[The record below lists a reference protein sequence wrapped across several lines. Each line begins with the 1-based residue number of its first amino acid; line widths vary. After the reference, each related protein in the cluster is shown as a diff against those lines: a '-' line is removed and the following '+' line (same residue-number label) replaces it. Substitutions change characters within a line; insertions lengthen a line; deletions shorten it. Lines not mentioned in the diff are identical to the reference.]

1 MTEPYPKYILR
12 NIVISGTSVVGGGNV
27 PSGGT
32 TGQYLRKLSGT
43 DYDTEWGTLTV
54 ANITDLTATSTELNY
69 VDGVTSNVQ
78 TQLNAKLST
87 TLTSAYVY
95 VGNGSNVAT
104 GVAVTGDVTISN
116 AGVTAIGSGVIVNAD
131 INVSAAIAQ
140 SKMAA
145 LTASRAMVTDASG
158 FATVSAATS
167 TEVGYLSG
175 VSSAIQ
181 TQLNA
186 KLTSTLTS
194 AYVFVGNGSNVATGV
209 AISGDITISNAGV
222 VAIAGGV
229 IVNADVNASAAIA
242 VSKLA
247 ALTASRALVS
257 DGSGFMS
264 ASSVTATELGYVS
277 GVTAAIQTQLDNE
290 IATKTVNAIVKA
302 PTVAEDGY
310 AITWDNGAGEYT
322 LSDPVIQGIPTGG
335 TARQFLGKNSGTNYD
350 ASWLGLVTTD
360 ITDITSTAAELNI
373 LDGATLTTTELNYVD
388 GVTSNIQTQLDAKQ
402 SSSLAFN
409 AIWVGNGS
417 GIATQLS
424 PGTSGYVLT
433 SVGGAPQ
440 WQPSTGTLGGST
452 GSIDNAILRA
462 NGTGGVTVQSSSIL
476 LSDTADL
483 TLGITASTAGTTRTI
498 EAAGTE
504 AAIDLLI
511 KPKGTGITYLYGGL
525 TWVNDLLMVADSL
538 ASETKRVTISGSDSQ
553 IEAVKITDDIATFTI
568 SGAAGIVGFANGG
581 DVIIEAGNGLNSGN
595 TNGGDIFLQPGA
607 KNASGLDGNIGLFTT
622 TGSFGSGEKVMFIN
636 NATTNASAAPTNGI
650 IVHARDSSDGSANS
664 TLALYTEQAP
674 EATATFTQSHRLKIW
689 INNVEY
695 YLPLDTV

>member
-1 MTEPYPKYILR
+1 MHVEPYPKYILR
-12 NIVISGTSVVGGGNV
+12 NIVISGTSVVGGGNL

-32 TGQYLRKLSGT
+32 TGQYLRKISGT

-78 TQLNAKLST
+78 TQLNAKLGTS
-87 TLTSAYVY
+87 LTSAYIY

-116 AGVTAIGSGVIVNAD
+116 AGVTAIAGGVIVNAD
-131 INVSAAIAQ
+131 INASAAIAQ

-175 VSSAIQ
+175 VTSAIQ

-194 AYVFVGNGSNVATGV
+194 AQVFVGNGSNVATGV

-310 AITWDNGAGEYT
+310 AVTWDNGAGEYT
-322 LSDPVIQGIPTGG
+322 LTDPVVQGIPTAGA
-335 TARQFLGKNSGTNYD
+335 ARQYLIKQSGTNFD
-350 ASWLGLVTTD
+350 ADWDDAVLSDISDVTA
-360 ITDITSTAAELNI
+360 SAAEVNI

-440 WQPSTGTLGGST
+440 WAPNAGSIGGST
-452 GSIDNAILRA
+452 GSVDNAILRA
-462 NGTGGVTVQSSSIL
+462 NGTGGSTVQAASLWTISDSGNAVIGTGSAITQYYIDTDGTDTNVDLRIRAKRGANSTQFYINASSNSIGFT
-476 LSDTADL
+476 D
-483 TLGITASTAGTTRTI
+483 
-498 EAAGTE
+498 GTE
-504 AAIDLLI
+504 LVDIVFSSGQSHIASN
-511 KPKGTGITYLYGGL
+511 TSLYFESQNG
-525 TWVNDLLMVADSL
+525 DF
-538 ASETKRVTISGSDSQ
+538 KIGS
-553 IEAVKITDDIATFTI
+553 
-568 SGAAGIVGFANGG
+568 AGH
-581 DVIIEAGNGLNSGN
+581 
-595 TNGGDIFLQPGA
+595 IFLFQEPTT
-607 KNASGLDGNIGLFTT
+607 DGNIALFTDT
-622 TGSFGSGEKVMFIN
+622 VSDWESMEKGMFI
-636 NATTNASAAPTNGI
+636 
-650 IVHARDSSDGSANS
+650 ANS
-664 TLALYTEQAP
+664 TTVPTGDPVGGGFLFVEAGALKYRG
-674 EATATFTQSHRLKIW
+674 SSG
-689 INNVEY
+689 
-695 YLPLDTV
+695 TVTTVGPA